1 MFDGT
6 SSKIS
11 GFVSVYKLYL
21 RMKIRGI
28 MVEKQIQ
35 WVSLYIQEELVDVW
49 KKNTLKDLKGGLLEY
64 KNMKEFLV
72 YIKKEFKG
80 EDKEGVK
87 VVELKRL
94 DQGEKIM
101 EEFVQEFRRTVRNS
115 RYKGRP
121 LVEEFKRGMNEIV
134 Y

>member
-1 MFDGT
+1 
-6 SSKIS
+6 
-11 GFVSVYKLYL
+11 
-21 RMKIRGI
+21 